1 MKDCMALPSYV
12 LAKVFER
19 QSFTRVIEHR
29 RLCIRLQVKKYL
41 RDYEQP
47 LSVLSNAQNGPDGLP
62 LAGSGSLKKKL
73 NSDYQAF
80 FLDSQGDSP
89 PVSFNQNET
98 TEFKRLF
105 QH

>member
-1 MKDCMALPSYV
+1 
-12 LAKVFER
+12 
-19 QSFTRVIEHR
+19 
-29 RLCIRLQVKKYL
+29 VKKFL
-41 RDYEQP
+41 RDYEQL
-47 LSVLSNAQNGPDGLP
+47 LSVFSNAQYGPDGLP

-73 NSDYQAF
+73 NSDYQAFF